1 MGKSNLDLNAQLLKE
16 AHRIKEKVDNL
27 QIRIDSK
34 IQEYKQKQDELNVNR
49 NHIFD
54 KIDSFFD
61 LVVKR
66 VNERKEKLK
75 TDYKTIEAKE
85 KRRLKSKQM
94 KMEKDITE
102 LKNFSLDFQEFF
114 TDFDNEMDYLANKA
128 SLDGQIQELQF
139 LEKEL
144 KKSTQF
150 FKSSDF

>member
-1 MGKSNLDLNAQLLKE
+1 
-16 AHRIKEKVDNL
+16 
-27 QIRIDSK
+27 
-34 IQEYKQKQDELNVNR
+34 
-49 NHIFD
+49 
-54 KIDSFFD
+54 
-61 LVVKR
+61 
-66 VNERKEKLK
+66 
-75 TDYKTIEAKE
+75 
-85 KRRLKSKQM
+85 M

>member
-16 AHRIKEKVDNL
+16 AHRIKDKVDNL

-34 IQEYKQKQDELNVNR
+34 IHEYKQKQEELNVNR
-49 NHIFD
+49 TQIFD

-102 LKNFSLDFQEFF
+102 LKNFSIDFQEFF

-128 SLDGQIQELQF
+128 SLDG
-139 LEKEL
+139 
-144 KKSTQF
+144 
-150 FKSSDF
+150 

>member
-16 AHRIKEKVDNL
+16 AHRIKDKVDKL
-27 QIRIDSK
+27 QNRIDSK
-34 IQEYKQKQDELNVNR
+34 IHEYKQKQEELNVSR
-49 NHIFD
+49 TQIFD

-61 LVVKR
+61 LVVNR

-75 TDYKTIEAKE
+75 TDYKTIESKE

-128 SLDGQIQELQF
+128 SLDG
-139 LEKEL
+139 
-144 KKSTQF
+144 
-150 FKSSDF
+150 

>member
-16 AHRIKEKVDNL
+16 AHRIKDKVDNL
-27 QIRIDSK
+27 QNRIESK
-34 IQEYKQKQDELNVNR
+34 IHEYKQKQEELNVNR
-49 NHIFD
+49 TQIFD

-128 SLDGQIQELQF
+128 SLDG
-139 LEKEL
+139 
-144 KKSTQF
+144 
-150 FKSSDF
+150 

>member
-49 NHIFD
+49 THIFD

-75 TDYKTIEAKE
+75 NDYKTIESKE

>member
-1 MGKSNLDLNAQLLKE
+1 MDLNAQLLKE
-16 AHRIKEKVDNL
+16 AHRIKDKVDNL
-27 QIRIDSK
+27 QNRIDSK
-34 IQEYKQKQDELNVNR
+34 IHEYKQKQEELNVNR
-49 NHIFD
+49 GLIFD

-61 LVVKR
+61 LIVKR
-66 VNERKEKLK
+66 VNDRKEKLK

-128 SLDGQIQELQF
+128 SLDG
-139 LEKEL
+139 
-144 KKSTQF
+144 
-150 FKSSDF
+150 

>member
-16 AHRIKEKVDNL
+16 AHRIKDKVDNL

-34 IQEYKQKQDELNVNR
+34 IHEYKQKQEELNVNR
-49 NHIFD
+49 TQIFD

-128 SLDGQIQELQF
+128 SLDG
-139 LEKEL
+139 
-144 KKSTQF
+144 
-150 FKSSDF
+150 

>member
-1 MGKSNLDLNAQLLKE
+1 M
-16 AHRIKEKVDNL
+16 
-27 QIRIDSK
+27 
-34 IQEYKQKQDELNVNR
+34 NR

>member
-16 AHRIKEKVDNL
+16 AHRIKDKVDNL
-27 QIRIDSK
+27 QNRIDSK
-34 IQEYKQKQDELNVNR
+34 IHEYKQKREELNVNR
-49 NHIFD
+49 TQIFD

-75 TDYKTIEAKE
+75 TDYKTIESKE

-128 SLDGQIQELQF
+128 SLDG
-139 LEKEL
+139 
-144 KKSTQF
+144 
-150 FKSSDF
+150 

>member
-1 MGKSNLDLNAQLLKE
+1 M
-16 AHRIKEKVDNL
+16 
-27 QIRIDSK
+27 
-34 IQEYKQKQDELNVNR
+34 NR
-49 NHIFD
+49 TQIFD

-66 VNERKEKLK
+66 VNERKENLK

-128 SLDGQIQELQF
+128 SLDG
-139 LEKEL
+139 
-144 KKSTQF
+144 
-150 FKSSDF
+150 

>member
-1 MGKSNLDLNAQLLKE
+1 
-16 AHRIKEKVDNL
+16 
-27 QIRIDSK
+27 
-34 IQEYKQKQDELNVNR
+34 VNR

>member
-16 AHRIKEKVDNL
+16 AHRIKDKVDNL
-27 QIRIDSK
+27 QNRIDSK
-34 IQEYKQKQDELNVNR
+34 IHEYKQKQEELNVNR
-49 NHIFD
+49 GLIFD

-61 LVVKR
+61 LIVKR
-66 VNERKEKLK
+66 VNDRKEKLK

-128 SLDGQIQELQF
+128 SLDG
-139 LEKEL
+139 
-144 KKSTQF
+144 
-150 FKSSDF
+150 

>member
-1 MGKSNLDLNAQLLKE
+1 M
-16 AHRIKEKVDNL
+16 
-27 QIRIDSK
+27 
-34 IQEYKQKQDELNVNR
+34 NR
-49 NHIFD
+49 TQIFD

-128 SLDGQIQELQF
+128 SLDG
-139 LEKEL
+139 
-144 KKSTQF
+144 
-150 FKSSDF
+150 